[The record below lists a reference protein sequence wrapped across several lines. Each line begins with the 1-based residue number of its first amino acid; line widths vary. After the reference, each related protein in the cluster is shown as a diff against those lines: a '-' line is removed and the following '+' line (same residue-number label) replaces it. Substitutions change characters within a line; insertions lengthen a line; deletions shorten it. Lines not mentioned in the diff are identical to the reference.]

1 MENLT
6 SQRHIQKFKNPG
18 SANPMHRALSILLLQ
33 ACTLI
38 ALHGQSADPPT
49 TQALQP
55 RAIVPGNKTPAAPTS
70 WRQRYELGP
79 GDVINFAIFGHPEL
93 ARPAYRIAPDGTI
106 SYLQAQ
112 NIKVAGLTIDEA
124 RQAVEKGLAEHF
136 RSPRV
141 IITPMEVGSKRFT
154 ILGKVAHKGVVTLE
168 RPITLVEA
176 IANAGG
182 LEIGMFEYKL
192 IELADLDHSFITRA
206 GHRLPVDFRR
216 LLHEGKMKFN
226 IEIEPN
232 DFIYI
237 ASHISNDYYVI
248 GAVASPGTQ
257 GLTDDASVVA
267 AISRRGGFTQHAWTN
282 RVLVVR
288 GSFEKPQTFIIDVKK
303 VLAGKEKDFKLE
315 PKDIVYVA
323 DRPWSVAEDVLKG
336 ALSAFASS
344 AASNWVNQSVPSILN
359 P

>member
-1 MENLT
+1 
-6 SQRHIQKFKNPG
+6 
-18 SANPMHRALSILLLQ
+18 MHRALSIFLLH
-33 ACTLI
+33 ACVLMT
-38 ALHGQSADPPT
+38 LHGQSTDPPAS
-49 TQALQP
+49 QASSP
-55 RAIVPGNKTPAAPTS
+55 RAAVPGNKTPATPTS
-70 WRQRYELGP
+70 WRKRYELGP
-79 GDVINFAIFGHPEL
+79 GDVINFALYGHPEL
-93 ARPAYRIAPDGTI
+93 ARPAYRIAPDGTV
-106 SYLQAQ
+106 SYLQDQ
-112 NIKVAGLTIDEA
+112 NIKVTGLSIDEA
-124 RQAVEKGLAEHF
+124 RLAVEQGLADHF

-192 IELADLDHSFITRA
+192 IELADLDHSFITRT
-206 GHRLPVDFRR
+206 GQRLPVDFRR
-216 LLHEGKMKFN
+216 LLHEGDMKFN

-237 ASHISNDYYVI
+237 ASNISNDYYVI

-257 GLTDDASVVA
+257 GLTDDASVIA
-267 AISRRGGFTQHAWTN
+267 AISRRGGFTERAWTS

-288 GSFEKPQTFIIDVKK
+288 GSFEKPKTFIIDVKK
-303 VLAGKEKDFKLE
+303 VLTGAEKDFKLE

-344 AASNWVNQSVPSILN
+344 AASNWVNLNVPSLIK

>member
-1 MENLT
+1 ML
-6 SQRHIQKFKNPG
+6 RG
-18 SANPMHRALSILLLQ
+18 LSILLLYPWM
-33 ACTLI
+33 LF
-38 ALHGQSADPPT
+38 GQNAESQT
-49 TQALQP
+49 SVSSSP
-55 RAIVPGNKTPAAPTS
+55 RAPVPGNKTPASITS
-70 WRQRYELGP
+70 WRTRYELGP
-79 GDVINFAIFGHPEL
+79 GDVINLALFGRPEL
-93 ARPAYRIAPDGTI
+93 ARPAFRVAPDGTI

-112 NIKVAGLTIDEA
+112 NINVSGLTLDEA
-124 RQAVEKGLAEHF
+124 RLAVEQGLSAHF

-141 IITPMEVGSKRFT
+141 IITPQEVGSKRFT

-192 IELADLDHSFITRA
+192 IELADLDRSFISRA
-206 GHRLPVDFRR
+206 GQHLPVDFKR
-216 LLHEGKMKFN
+216 LLHEGEMKYN
-226 IEIEPN
+226 IELEPN

-237 ASHISNDYYVI
+237 ASNISNDYYVI
-248 GAVASPGTQ
+248 GAVASPGIQ

-267 AISRRGGFTQHAWTN
+267 AISRRGGFTERAWTA
-282 RVLVVR
+282 RVLVIR
-288 GSFEKPQTFIIDVKK
+288 GSFEKPQTFIINVKK

-315 PKDIVYVA
+315 PKDIVYISE
-323 DRPWSVAEDVLKG
+323 RPWAVAEDILKA

-344 AASNWVNQSVPSILN
+344 AATNWVDMNVNSLIKP